1 MMSEFKGVVGFWVFG
16 LVLMFGVKP
25 ASLAGQV
32 ATFLLGVA
40 LVAFGGYL
48 AWRMSQLP
56 PNE

>member
-1 MMSEFKGVVGFWVFG
+1 MSEFRGVVGFWVFG

-25 ASLAGQV
+25 ASLAGQI
-32 ATFLLGVA
+32 ATFLLGVVV
-40 LVAFGGYL
+40 VAFGGYL